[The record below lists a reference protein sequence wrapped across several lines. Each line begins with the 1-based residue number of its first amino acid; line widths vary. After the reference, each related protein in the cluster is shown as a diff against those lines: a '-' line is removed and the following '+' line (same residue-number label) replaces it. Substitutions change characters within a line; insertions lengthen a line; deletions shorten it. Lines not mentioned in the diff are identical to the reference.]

1 MSKQTDLINIPDAIT
16 VDGSNNVGIGT
27 SSPSFESGAG
37 TGLEIS
43 NASGNGAHVKLTDSA
58 SGSGG
63 TNGFDLYAFNTNG
76 YIENYEAGS
85 TIFRNNGN
93 ERLRIDS
100 DGLKFNGDTAAA
112 NALDDYEEGTWT
124 VNLTKG
130 GSALPVNTRY
140 AYYTRVGNLIYL
152 SFYWF
157 HNGGLSS
164 ETNNSTQYKVIG
176 LPYALQAGIS
186 AAYAGIGSTYVVVN
200 GNNVANDYYHKW
212 QVNATDKLSLTG
224 HAQSTQHSSGVL
236 ELSGSGVFRI

>member
-16 VDGSNNVGIGT
+16 VDGSNNVGIG
-27 SSPSFESGAG
+27 SSPSSSSTVKIQNTNDTTHNTLDLFNDNGNRNFTFQQDT
-37 TGLEIS
+37 TG
-43 NASGNGAHVKLTDSA
+43 NAKLILQKND
-58 SGSGG
+58 G
-63 TNGFDLYAFNTNG
+63 TNAV
-76 YIENYEAGS
+76 
-85 TIFRNNGN
+85 
-93 ERLRIDS
+93 RLDANLGGILF
-100 DGLKFNGDTAAA
+100 GTDTAAA
-112 NALDDYEEGTWT
+112 NTLDDYEEGTWT
-124 VNLTKG
+124 VNITKG